1 MLYFILSSTMWALF
15 TRALSLSPSAVK
27 VNVINTAAN
36 FIITAL
42 LGALIFGE
50 SLPLLWW
57 MGAALLIAGSVIIGM
72 REGIAEEKPKE
83 E

>member
-1 MLYFILSSTMWALF
+1 MLYLILSSTMWALF

-50 SLPLLWW
+50 SLPLIWW
-57 MGAALLIAGSVIIGM
+57 IGATLLIAGSVIIGM
-72 REGIAEEKPKE
+72 REEMTEGKPKKE
-83 E
+83 

>member
-1 MLYFILSSTMWALF
+1 MWALF

-42 LGALIFGE
+42 LGAIIFGE
-50 SLPLLWW
+50 SLPLIWW
-57 MGAALLIAGSVIIGM
+57 VGATLLIGGSVIIGM
-72 REGIAEEKPKE
+72 REGIIEERLKGE
-83 E
+83 

>member
-1 MLYFILSSTMWALF
+1 MWALF
-15 TRALSLSPSAVK
+15 TRALSLSTSAVK

-42 LGALIFGE
+42 LGVLIFGE

-57 MGAALLIAGSVIIGM
+57 VGATLLITGSVIIGT
-72 REGIAEEKPKE
+72 REGITEEKSKGE
-83 E
+83 

>member
-1 MLYFILSSTMWALF
+1 MWALF

-36 FIITAL
+36 FIITAF

-50 SLPLLWW
+50 TLPLLWW
-57 MGAALLIAGSVIIGM
+57 IGAMLLIAGSVIIGT
-72 REGIAEEKPKE
+72 REGMAEERFKE
-83 E
+83 D

>member
-1 MLYFILSSTMWALF
+1 MWALF

-42 LGALIFGE
+42 LGALIFEE

-57 MGAALLIAGSVIIGM
+57 VGATLLISGSVVIGT
-72 REGIAEEKPKE
+72 REGIEERPKKE
-83 E
+83 